1 MAGTKGKKS
10 VRWDRDPQIL
20 ARLES
25 VAQMM
30 LRSARA
36 WQIADALDVS
46 LRTAKRD
53 IRRVRTLWR
62 RESERKIEESRQQS
76 IAQIRAIQQQAW
88 TEYDKVKRVGS
99 PVGLPKADKK
109 GGKAAPPKTV
119 GPKSARDGTAW
130 LKLVRECEKDI
141 VELEGTRA
149 PLKVAPTDPTGEK
162 EYGESGLT
170 DEQRFTRLM
179 AVLDKARARRDATTP
194 GSAGPDEGGADA
206 SGVDA

>member
-1 MAGTKGKKS
+1 MAGQKGKKS
-10 VRWDRDPQIL
+10 VRWDRDHQIL

-30 LRSARA
+30 LRSAHS

-46 LRTAKRD
+46 IRTAKRD
-53 IRRVRTLWR
+53 MRRVRILWR
-62 RESERKIEESRQQS
+62 QASERKVEASRQQS

-88 TEYDKVKRVGS
+88 TEYDKVKRIGS
-99 PVGLPKADKK
+99 SKDGEDGK
-109 GGKAAPPKTV
+109 GKT
-119 GPKSARDGTAW
+119 GPKSARDATAW

-141 VELEGTRA
+141 MELEGTRA

-170 DEQRFTRLM
+170 DEQRVARIVAL
-179 AVLDKARARRDATTP
+179 LDKARARRDAKAP
-194 GSAGPDEGGADA
+194 GGPGTDEGGADA